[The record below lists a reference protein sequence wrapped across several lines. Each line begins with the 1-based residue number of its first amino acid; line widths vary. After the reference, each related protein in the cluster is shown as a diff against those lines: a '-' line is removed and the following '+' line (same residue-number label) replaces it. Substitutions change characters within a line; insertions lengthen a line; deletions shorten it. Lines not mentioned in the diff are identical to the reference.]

1 MNFLK
6 IHKKFETSNIKTS
19 QYLNFLDSRFKKIQ
33 TFPVKMFQ
41 ESFYDLKRAD
51 SRFRKD
57 FSSAFPFF
65 APLLKSES
73 LKA

>member
-19 QYLNFLDSRFKKIQ
+19 QYLNFLDPRFKRTQ

-41 ESFYDLKRAD
+41 ESFYDLKKERIHVLE
-51 SRFRKD
+51 KTL
-57 FSSAFPFF
+57 SSTFPFLHR
-65 APLLKSES
+65 PLDPNP
-73 LKA
+73 